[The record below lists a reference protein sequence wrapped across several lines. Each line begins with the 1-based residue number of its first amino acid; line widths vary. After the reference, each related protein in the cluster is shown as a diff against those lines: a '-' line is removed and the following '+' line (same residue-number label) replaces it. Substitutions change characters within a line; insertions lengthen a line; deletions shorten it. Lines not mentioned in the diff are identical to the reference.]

1 MDRRMNAYQEEAAG
15 LQEQLGGLVNQTST
29 LLSEIRKSAAERN
42 ADDQSAQSMKIYV
55 ASVNLRLRQYADL
68 NGRTERLATALSEA
82 AGDQASGSVTA
93 TLIMLRQMMTQM
105 QAEMKSLQGVEEE
118 LELWT
123 QAKETDTIGQKISL
137 LDKLKKGLEATRQ

>member
-82 AGDQASGSVTA
+82 AEDQASGSVTA